1 MLQRALAAKLRVAH
15 NASAAACVRQWE
27 EAEAQVCHGRQ
38 AEAPSQHELE
48 GGSARPP
55 PSCENGSGSSSTSAP
70 QRKQKSA
77 CCSSN
82 EEQRVRASR
91 LEEWRSARR

>member
-1 MLQRALAAKLRVAH
+1 
-15 NASAAACVRQWE
+15 VRQWE
-27 EAEAQVCHGRQ
+27 EAEAQVCRGRQ
-38 AEAPSQHELE
+38 AEAPSQHELK

-55 PSCENGSGSSSTSAP
+55 PSCENGSGSSRASAP

-77 CCSSN
+77 GCASN

-91 LEEWRSARR
+91 LEEEAQRTAVAAS